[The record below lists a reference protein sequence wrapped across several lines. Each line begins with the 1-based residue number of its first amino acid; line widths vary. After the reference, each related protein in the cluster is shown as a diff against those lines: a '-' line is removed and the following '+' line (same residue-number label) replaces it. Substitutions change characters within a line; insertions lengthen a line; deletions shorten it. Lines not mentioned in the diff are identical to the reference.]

1 MFPMNIGSS
10 GSAQIG
16 GLIATN
22 AGGCSS
28 FRYGMMQDLVL
39 GMEVVLSD
47 GSIWNGMRAV
57 QKDNTGYQ
65 LKKIFSGS
73 EGTLGVITKAILKL
87 SPKPKQCYTALL
99 AIKDASALI
108 EIKKQLRQEA
118 SEFLQAVEFFSD
130 TGLEI
135 LLSNVS
141 NINFPLKTRSPFY
154 LLIEVGSSSEYVPL
168 EKILSEIMEWG
179 INKNL
184 IMDGSLAMSI
194 SQQQNFW
201 RLRDEQ
207 PEGQRRLG
215 AQLKL
220 DLSVPP
226 GMLAHFLD
234 HAATRCHKILPG
246 VRINPFGHV
255 GDGNVHYNLSPPVD
269 QKDFLDLE
277 NELSEMLAELATDM
291 RGSFAAEHGIG
302 RSKIGL
308 AKSLRCDIERK
319 LMLNIKSSMD
329 EANQLNP
336 GVIVSKK

>member
-1 MFPMNIGSS
+1 M
-10 GSAQIG
+10 
-16 GLIATN
+16 
-22 AGGCSS
+22 
-28 FRYGMMQDLVL
+28 
-39 GMEVVLSD
+39 
-47 GSIWNGMRAV
+47 
-57 QKDNTGYQ
+57 
-65 LKKIFSGS
+65 
-73 EGTLGVITKAILKL
+73 
-87 SPKPKQCYTALL
+87 L